1 MYLSANLFLSYRAIG
16 LLASHFAECPVASEV
31 EPHPLI
37 YLMQT
42 LQFPLKSN
50 TGIQRLCASLIL
62 TEWATSQKVFK
73 FLTLMVLSAFCNVSL
88 YIIIYP
94 THISNTLGCL
104 LFTFITLWP
113 FWSLWR
119 IKALSLYCLCA
130 SSLTLN
136 ERFDGQNL
144 FFGHGVI
151 WVYWQ
156 VKSSGVR
163 QN

>member
-88 YIIIYP
+88 YIDHLSHSHLKHPRLPLIHLYHSVAILE
-94 THISNTLGCL
+94 SVGNKG
-104 LFTFITLWP
+104 FVF
-113 FWSLWR
+113 
-119 IKALSLYCLCA
+119 ALSLPVQPH
-130 SSLTLN
+130 T
-136 ERFDGQNL
+136 E
-144 FFGHGVI
+144 
-151 WVYWQ
+151 
-156 VKSSGVR
+156 
-163 QN
+163 